1 MPETN
6 NKSADEP
13 IGTATDI
20 DHADRL
26 LRRLVWDVSAI
37 GFSILRMAELLGRR
51 VGLTGSQW
59 LLIKAVDFLADRDG
73 VPVGE
78 VAALLNMKGSFV
90 SAQIRPLEQRGL
102 LNRTQS
108 AEDRRVILLS
118 LTGSARQ
125 TLARVEDEMCQIEE
139 IARGTL
145 VDQHVG
151 ELSDSV
157 NAMRRR
163 MDRATVRVARLD

>member
-1 MPETN
+1 MTPETN
-6 NKSADEP
+6 DADDEP

-20 DHADRL
+20 NHADRL
-26 LRRLVWDVSAI
+26 LHRLVWDVSAI
-37 GFSILRMAELLGRR
+37 SFSILRMAELLGRR

-118 LTGSARQ
+118 LTGSAKQ
-125 TLARVEDEMCQIEE
+125 TLTRVEDEICSIEE

-145 VDQHVG
+145 VDRHVG

-163 MDRATVRVARLD
+163 MDRATARVARLE